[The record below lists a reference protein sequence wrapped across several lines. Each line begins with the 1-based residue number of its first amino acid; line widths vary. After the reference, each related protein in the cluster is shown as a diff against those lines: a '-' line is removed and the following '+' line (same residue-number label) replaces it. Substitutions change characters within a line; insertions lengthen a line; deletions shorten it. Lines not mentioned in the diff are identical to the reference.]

1 MAKKI
6 KGETTGNTTFGN
18 KKRTTI
24 VKSKQSRPK
33 NKNKKKNRK
42 KYRGQGK

>member
-6 KGETTGNTTFGN
+6 KGETTGNTTFGH
-18 KKRTTI
+18 KKSTSI
-24 VKSKQSRPK
+24 GNSKQSRPK
-33 NKNKKKNRK
+33 TKHKKKNRK